1 MNARF
6 YYCKKILI
14 GCTLIFLCHSAY
26 AQSQSVFR
34 ALSPEDNTQQLRTT
48 FTSSDTIPLEGL
60 GNIYSL
66 SIDATI
72 QQPKESSFTRIVLED
87 KDGHDYLVAE
97 SNWFRFDTTN
107 VCLDH
112 YCEETAALNGIT
124 PAYLKCY
131 MSGDAS
137 LTLMGINSSNQ
148 AYSRNDSSY
157 KETKEHVKEEQVK
170 AIVDKINSY
179 NIRHGR
185 LWRAAVTES
194 SLLSFDE
201 KKNFYEEGSCDSYLN
216 NMQYY
221 SGGLFEIGT
230 PRAYTDTIVSPYV
243 PSFDWRNRHGKCW
256 LTPAKSQGNSDYCT
270 AFAAVGMLESNLLL
284 HYKYDV
290 NDTSAI
296 DLSEQY
302 VASYVPIYFHGGIC
316 DIELPVKFLRTDG
329 TIDEASL
336 LFHNYP
342 YMPDSIPTENEHVY
356 LNDYDKIDLMNIVT
370 PIDTLKKYLI
380 NNGPGFC
387 GYQTATPYTHQRKG
401 GHAMTLAGYG
411 TIAPNTAYTFFY
423 GISPS
428 LQPDTVFHEGDSII
442 GHTYWI
448 YKQSRGPSWGHNGYM
463 YIIYYNDDPWYMNE
477 YAFFPKG
484 KPISNVNRPILCEDL
499 DGDGYVNWGVDL
511 ISPGIAVWAQS
522 DGDDSDPTI
531 GHMNEYGYC
540 EQLPADHPT
549 YEYIYN
555 DSTLTTFVSNSN
567 YIGILRGA
575 TVTLQTQP
583 TYANGTKILLDY
595 GATLVIDGFTVN
607 FDFLQPYPGS
617 KIVLINGAKIQKPF
631 STPLGVKF
639 VINNG
644 SIE

>member
-137 LTLMGINSSNQ
+137 LTLMDINSSNQ

-157 KETKEHVKEEQVK
+157 KETEEHVKEEQVK

-201 KKNFYEEGSCDSYLN
+201 KKNFYEGSCDSYLN

-256 LTPAKSQGNSDYCT
+256 LTPVKDQKDSWYCT
-270 AFAAVGMLESNLLL
+270 AFAAVSMLESNMLL
-284 HYKYDV
+284 HYNF
-290 NDTSAI
+290 NDTSTI

-302 VASYVPIYFHGGIC
+302 VASYGGVSYTGGSNNKHIVRF
-316 DIELPVKFLRTDG
+316 IKTDG
-329 TIDEASL
+329 TIDDASMQIIYDS
-336 LFHNYP
+336 NYVAP
-342 YMPDSIPTENEHVY
+342 INRPEGVEHVY
-356 LNDYDKIDLMNIVT
+356 LNDYNIIDLDII
-370 PIDTLKKYLI
+370 PIDTLKKYI
-380 NNGPGFC
+380 IHRGPGVC
-387 GYQTATPYTHQRKG
+387 GYHTADTMYTHSGGG

-411 TIAPNTAYTFFY
+411 TIV
-423 GISPS
+423 
-428 LQPDTVFHEGDSII
+428 PDTTYMFFNGHKNYMQFHESDSII

-448 YKQSRGPSWGHNGYM
+448 YKNSAGIDWGHHGYV
-463 YIIYYNDDPWYMNE
+463 YVVYYNNDAWYMNKN
-477 YAFFPKG
+477 AFFPKG

-499 DGDGYVNWGVDL
+499 DGDGYVNWGIDS

-555 DSTLTTFVSNSN
+555 DSILTTFVSNSN
-567 YIGILRGA
+567 YIGVLRGT
-575 TVTLQTQP
+575 TVTLHTQP

-595 GATLVIDGFTVN
+595 DATLVIDGFTVN